1 MKKLRGSTAVIIGG
15 SGGIGAATARCLAGA
30 GAAVVV
36 TYRGGEAAARALVA
50 DLPGEGHAALPAS
63 VEDSASLNALAA
75 KVTEAQGRC
84 DILVNSAGFTRAVPH
99 GDLDALDD
107 AFLDRMWAVNWRG
120 PFAAVRAFRPLLE
133 ASEGLVVN
141 ISSIG
146 GLNGS
151 GSNLAYAALKAATD
165 SMTKSLARALAP
177 KVRVMSVSPGVV
189 ETGFVPGRGPEQN
202 AKIAPSIPL
211 KRVALPEDVAE
222 AVLACATLL
231 TYSTGSVLLVD
242 GGRAL

>member
-1 MKKLRGSTAVIIGG
+1 MSALSGKHAVVLGG
-15 SGGIGAATARCLAGA
+15 SGGIGAAIARSLAGE
-30 GAAVVV
+30 GASVTV
-36 TYRGGEAAARALVA
+36 TYGTRRDAADAVIAS
-50 DLPGEGHAALPAS
+50 LPGGGHAAQPAS
-63 VEDSASLNALAA
+63 MEDSASLDALAA
-75 KVTEAQGRC
+75 EIRARAGRC
-84 DILVNSAGFTRAVPH
+84 DILVNSAGFTRAIPH

-107 AFLDRMWAVNWRG
+107 DFLDAMWRVNWRG
-120 PFAAVRAFRPLLE
+120 PFAAIRAFRTLLDE
-133 ASEGLVVN
+133 SEGLVVN

-165 SMTKSLARALAP
+165 SLTKSLGRSLAP
-177 KVRVMSVSPGVV
+177 RIRVMGVSPGVV
-189 ETGFVPGRGPEQN
+189 ETGFVPGRGPEAN

-211 KRVALPEDVAE
+211 KRVAQPEDVAR

-231 TYSTGSVLLVD
+231 TYSTGSTILVD

>member
-1 MKKLRGSTAVIIGG
+1 MKKLQGSTAVIIGG
-15 SGGIGAATARCLAGA
+15 SGGIGAATARSLAGA

-36 TYRGGEAAARALVA
+36 TYRGGEAAARALIA
-50 DLPGEGHAALPAS
+50 ELPGQGHAALPAS

-75 KVTEAQGRC
+75 KVRETRGRC
-84 DILVNSAGFTRAVPH
+84 DILVNSAGFTKAVPH
-99 GDLDALDD
+99 NDLDALDD

-133 ASEGLVVN
+133 EAEGLVVN

-177 KVRVMSVSPGVV
+177 KVRAMSISPGIV